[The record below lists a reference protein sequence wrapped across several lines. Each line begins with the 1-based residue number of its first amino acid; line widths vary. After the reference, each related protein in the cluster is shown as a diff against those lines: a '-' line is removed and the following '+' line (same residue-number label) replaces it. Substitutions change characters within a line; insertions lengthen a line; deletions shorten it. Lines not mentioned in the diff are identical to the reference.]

1 MAQKGME
8 LFNNGTHSCI
18 SFHDLVTGDGIQA
31 NQFLVVDNDH
41 AALIDPGGDLTFTP
55 LKIAISSLVL
65 LKDLDYVIASHQ
77 DPDII
82 ASLGRW
88 LSNTDSKVVTSA
100 LWSRFLPHLIS
111 DFTGNQIKDGFG
123 SRIISL
129 RDRGGRIPLGNSEL
143 IAVPAHFLHS
153 VGNFHFYDPISKILF
168 TGDVGASVGSGHD
181 EVSDF
186 DAQLPYMT
194 GFHRRY
200 MCSNRVCRLWADMVR
215 DMDVE
220 MIVPQHGP
228 AFKGRAMVVRF
239 LDWFSEL
246 RCGIDLMTQRNYRP
260 DISAPMDEFEDEL
273 AAG

>member
-1 MAQKGME
+1 MSNKYTE
-8 LFNNGTHSCI
+8 LFSDGRHRCL
-18 SFHDLVTGDGIQA
+18 SFHDLVGGEGIQA
-31 NQFLVVDNDH
+31 NQFLVIDNGH

-88 LSNTDSKVVTSA
+88 LSNTDSKVITSQ
-100 LWSRFLPHLIS
+100 LWSRFLPHLVS
-111 DFTGNQIKDGFG
+111 DFTGSHIKDGLAR
-123 SRIISL
+123 RILSL
-129 RDRGGRIPLGNSEL
+129 KDAGGRIPLGESEL
-143 IAVPAHFLHS
+143 VAVPAHFLHS
-153 VGNFHFYDPISKILF
+153 VGNFHFYDPVSRILF
-168 TGDVGASVGSGHD
+168 SGDVGASVGAGHEPVTD
-181 EVSDF
+181 V

-194 GFHRRY
+194 AFHRRY
-200 MCSNRVCRLWADMVR
+200 MCSNKVCRLWADMVR

-228 AFKGRAMVVRF
+228 AFQGRAAVTRF

-246 RCGIDLMTQRNYRP
+246 RCGIDLLGASHYRADVP
-260 DISAPMDEFEDEL
+260 PAQVPEAL